1 MTREIPHRYLQDN
14 DGETYYPRTDMEAVT
29 GLSKDSTIVD
39 INTKID
45 ELNSTVDKVN
55 KAVESAN
62 KTIADVDKAT
72 GANYYML
79 QDFVFDSGWKDY
91 AVGNADKNSGIVNGF
106 NCMIREVSIGLF
118 EGKQMKIRTL
128 RVNIGN
134 VPHNVQVGQ
143 LPNGFIDETVRF
155 IPSVS
160 SGHIPPTVSVDTQGA
175 MYVFFPS
182 EDRDG
187 KQWVYG
193 QHTWLVN

>member
-1 MTREIPHRYLQDN
+1 MAEINHRYLKDN
-14 DGETYYPRTDMEAVT
+14 DGDTYFPITHIDAVQ
-29 GLSKDSTIVD
+29 GLENDSTITD
-39 INTKID
+39 INNKVVEINETLTKANATISAMQKQLD
-45 ELNSTVDKVN
+45 GVGKDVVN
-55 KAVESAN
+55 L
-62 KTIADVDKAT
+62 T
-72 GANYYML
+72 G
-79 QDFVFDSGWKDY
+79 DTGWVDY
-91 AVGNADKNSGIVNGF
+91 AVGNADKNNGIKNGF
-106 NCMIREVSIGLF
+106 NCMIREVSVGF
-118 EGKQMKIRTL
+118 AGAKNFRFRTI

-160 SGHIPPTVSVDTQGA
+160 SGHIPPTVSVDTKGA
-175 MYVFFPS
+175 MHVFFPT

>member
-1 MTREIPHRYLQDN
+1 MAEINHRYLKDN
-14 DGETYYPRTDMEAVT
+14 DGDTFFPITHIDAIQ
-29 GLSKDSTIVD
+29 GLENDSTITD
-39 INTKID
+39 IN
-45 ELNSTVDKVN
+45 DKVAEVN
-55 KAVESAN
+55 ETLTKANATISAMQ
-62 KTIADVDKAT
+62 KQLDSVGKDVVNLT
-72 GANYYML
+72 G
-79 QDFVFDSGWKDY
+79 DTGWVDY
-91 AVGNADKNSGIVNGF
+91 AVANADKNNGIKYGF
-106 NCMIREVSIGLF
+106 NCMIREVSVGFSGAKNLRF
-118 EGKQMKIRTL
+118 RTI

-160 SGHIPPTVSVDTQGA
+160 SGHVPPTVSVDTQGV
-175 MYVFFPS
+175 MHVFFPL

>member
-1 MTREIPHRYLQDN
+1 MAEINHRYLKDN
-14 DGETYYPRTDMEAVT
+14 DGDTFFPITHIDAVQ
-29 GLSKDSTIVD
+29 GLENDSTITD
-39 INTKID
+39 INNKVVEINETLTKANATISAMQKQLEGVGKD
-45 ELNSTVDKVN
+45 VVN
-55 KAVESAN
+55 L
-62 KTIADVDKAT
+62 T
-72 GANYYML
+72 G
-79 QDFVFDSGWKDY
+79 DTGWVDY
-91 AVGNADKNSGIVNGF
+91 AVANADKNNGIVNGF
-106 NCMIREVSIGLF
+106 NCMIREVSVGF
-118 EGKQMKIRTL
+118 AGANTFRFRTI

-160 SGHIPPTVSVDTQGA
+160 SGHIPPTVSVDTKGA
-175 MYVFFPS
+175 MHVFFPS

>member
-1 MTREIPHRYLQDN
+1 MAEINHRYLQDN
-14 DGETYYPRTDMEAVT
+14 DGAEFFPITHIDAVQ
-29 GLSKDSTIVD
+29 GLENDSTITD
-39 INTKID
+39 INNKVVEINETLTKANATI
-45 ELNSTVDKVN
+45 
-55 KAVESAN
+55 SAMQ
-62 KTIADVDKAT
+62 KQLDGVGKDVVSLT
-72 GANYYML
+72 G
-79 QDFVFDSGWKDY
+79 DTGWVDY
-91 AVGNADKNSGIVNGF
+91 AVGNADKNGGIKNGF
-106 NCMIREVSIGLF
+106 NCMIREVSVGF
-118 EGKQMKIRTL
+118 AGAKNFRFRTI

-160 SGHIPPTVSVDTQGA
+160 SGHVPPTVSVDTQGA
-175 MYVFFPS
+175 MHVFFPS

>member
-1 MTREIPHRYLQDN
+1 MAEINHRYLKDN
-14 DGETYYPRTDMEAVT
+14 DGDTFFPITHIDAVQ
-29 GLSKDSTIVD
+29 GLENDSTITD
-39 INTKID
+39 INNKVVEINETLTKANATISAMQKQLD
-45 ELNSTVDKVN
+45 GVGKDVVN
-55 KAVESAN
+55 L
-62 KTIADVDKAT
+62 T
-72 GANYYML
+72 G
-79 QDFVFDSGWKDY
+79 DTGWVDY
-91 AVGNADKNSGIVNGF
+91 AVGNADKNNGIKNGF
-106 NCMIREVSIGLF
+106 NCMIREVSVGF
-118 EGKQMKIRTL
+118 AGAKNFRFRTI

-160 SGHIPPTVSVDTQGA
+160 SGHIPPTVSVDTKGA
-175 MYVFFPS
+175 MHVFFPT

>member
-1 MTREIPHRYLQDN
+1 MAEINHRYLKDN
-14 DGETYYPRTDMEAVT
+14 DGDTYFPITHIDAVQ
-29 GLSKDSTIVD
+29 GLENDSTITD
-39 INTKID
+39 INNKVVEINETLTKANATI
-45 ELNSTVDKVN
+45 
-55 KAVESAN
+55 SAMQ
-62 KTIADVDKAT
+62 KQLDGVGKDVVSLT
-72 GANYYML
+72 G
-79 QDFVFDSGWKDY
+79 DTGWVDY
-91 AVGNADKNSGIVNGF
+91 AVGNADKNGGIKNGF
-106 NCMIREVSIGLF
+106 NCMIREVSVGF
-118 EGKQMKIRTL
+118 AGAKNFRFRTI

>member
-1 MTREIPHRYLQDN
+1 MAEINHRYLKDN
-14 DGETYYPRTDMEAVT
+14 DGDTFFPITHIDAVQ
-29 GLSKDSTIVD
+29 GLENDSTITD
-39 INTKID
+39 INNKVVEINETLTKANATISAMQKQLD
-45 ELNSTVDKVN
+45 GVGKDVVN
-55 KAVESAN
+55 L
-62 KTIADVDKAT
+62 T
-72 GANYYML
+72 G
-79 QDFVFDSGWKDY
+79 DTGWVDY
-91 AVGNADKNSGIVNGF
+91 AVGNADKNNGIKNGF
-106 NCMIREVSIGLF
+106 NCMIREVSVGF
-118 EGKQMKIRTL
+118 AGAKNFRFRTI

-160 SGHIPPTVSVDTQGA
+160 SGHVPPTVSVDTKGA
-175 MYVFFPS
+175 MHVFFPT

>member
-1 MTREIPHRYLQDN
+1 MAEINHRYLKDN
-14 DGETYYPRTDMEAVT
+14 DGDTYFPITHIDAVQ
-29 GLSKDSTIVD
+29 GLENDSTITD
-39 INTKID
+39 INNKVVEINETLTKANATISAMQKQLD
-45 ELNSTVDKVN
+45 GVGKDVVN
-55 KAVESAN
+55 L
-62 KTIADVDKAT
+62 T
-72 GANYYML
+72 G
-79 QDFVFDSGWKDY
+79 DTGWVDY
-91 AVGNADKNSGIVNGF
+91 AVGNADKNGGIKNGF
-106 NCMIREVSIGLF
+106 NCMIREVSVGF
-118 EGKQMKIRTL
+118 AGAKNFRFRTI

>member
-1 MTREIPHRYLQDN
+1 MAEINHRYLKDN
-14 DGETYYPRTDMEAVT
+14 DGDTFFPITHIDAVQ
-29 GLSKDSTIVD
+29 GLENDSTITD
-39 INTKID
+39 INNKVVEINETLTKANATISAMQKQLD
-45 ELNSTVDKVN
+45 GVGKDVVN
-55 KAVESAN
+55 L
-62 KTIADVDKAT
+62 T
-72 GANYYML
+72 G
-79 QDFVFDSGWKDY
+79 DTGWVDY
-91 AVGNADKNSGIVNGF
+91 AVGNADKNGGIKNGF
-106 NCMIREVSIGLF
+106 NCMIREVSVGF
-118 EGKQMKIRTL
+118 AGAKNFRFRTI

-160 SGHIPPTVSVDTQGA
+160 SGHVPPTVSVDTQGA
-175 MYVFFPS
+175 MHVFFPS